1 MTRLEHLSQFSNA
14 VLSPELNT
22 CEFPMKNSRSGHAV
36 NSPKEGEWRK
46 DETVFRKA
54 WSEQQSALIGEFG
67 AVFEMVLAKQLFGE
81 SNATH

>member
-22 CEFPMKNSRSGHAV
+22 CEFPMKKGGSGYAV
-36 NSPKEGEWRK
+36 NLPKKGEWRA
-46 DETVFRKA
+46 DETAFCKA

>member
-1 MTRLEHLSQFSNA
+1 MTRLEHLTQFSNA

-22 CEFPMKNSRSGHAV
+22 CEIPLKNSRSGHAV

-46 DETVFRKA
+46 DETAFRKA

-67 AVFEMVLAKQLFGE
+67 AVMEVA
-81 SNATH
+81 S